1 MVELVAKRY
10 GSAIFQLAEEKD
22 AVNDLQ
28 KDILLIQ
35 ESFID
40 KDLIEFLSHPKV
52 ALADKIKMLEDT
64 LSERVGQDL
73 LGLLVLIIRKNRQQY
88 ISEILKEVLEMIDT
102 YQGKVKVYIESVD
115 VLSNEK
121 KKQIIDQLEKSTD
134 KKIIPE
140 YRIDKTLIGGLFI
153 RVGDRVIDNSIKGHM
168 HTMSKKLLE
177 TKINFS

>member
-1 MVELVAKRY
+1 MVELIAKRY

-35 ESFID
+35 ESFLD
-40 KDLIEFLSHPKV
+40 KELIEFLSHPKIP
-52 ALADKIKMLEDT
+52 LSDKIKMLEEA

-73 LGLLVLIIRKNRQQY
+73 LGLLVLILKKNRQHY
-88 ISEILKEVLEMIDT
+88 ISEILTEVLDMIDT
-102 YQGKVKVYIESVD
+102 YQGKVKAYIESVD
-115 VLSNEK
+115 ELSTEK

-153 RVGDRVIDNSIKGHM
+153 RIGDRVIDNSIKGHM
-168 HTMSKKLLE
+168 HSMSKKLLE